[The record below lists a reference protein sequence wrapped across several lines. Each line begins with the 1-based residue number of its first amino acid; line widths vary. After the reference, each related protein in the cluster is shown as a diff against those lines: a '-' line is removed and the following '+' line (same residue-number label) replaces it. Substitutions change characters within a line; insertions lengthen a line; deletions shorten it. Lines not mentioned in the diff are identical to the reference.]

1 MRCLCKKTDGSQ
13 CTREASTNPT
23 HNTLYCWQHQKC
35 PPSTDTLSTDT
46 LKNKTKAKQKAEK
59 QTKLKADK
67 QKLILH
73 PSRQLQILNGPV
85 SFLFYPN
92 IQGKKILLLGD
103 IHNIHALCN
112 INSCSTQNDPGC
124 KIYEVQQW
132 LSDLA
137 TSSPQCLDIFVE
149 HPYIKSQKGGAALQS
164 SPNPLQAIRNQF
176 RSCAINKIKCPPN
189 LRYHYVDIRLIE
201 FEGETIPDPLGKL
214 LDIISI
220 YGLSTQWYN
229 LIPLYINQIPI
240 IKEYYIGYNRT
251 TPAKNIFYQF
261 YQDLAKIVSI
271 PYNQDSLDTEI
282 NALWKIFDKQLSKTT
297 LNKNQF
303 FQALLKVHSQPPI
316 DIHGSLLTL
325 PMDVYLL
332 SRLFTQF
339 DIHKMKRGPIG
350 CHDPKYSQI
359 HNAIIYAG
367 DYHIRLYQ
375 KFIHQYFNILPLIS
389 KTGNPLDPL
398 RPQCIKLD
406 QPFDF
411 FAL

>member
-1 MRCLCKKTDGSQ
+1 MKCLCNKTDGSQ

-23 HNTLYCWQHQKC
+23 HNPLYCWQHQKC
-35 PPSTDTLSTDT
+35 PPSTDTL
-46 LKNKTKAKQKAEK
+46 KVKTQPKQKADK
-59 QTKLKADK
+59 QTKQKADN

-85 SFLFYPN
+85 SFIFYPN
-92 IQGKKILLLGD
+92 VQGKKILLLGD
-103 IHNIHALCN
+103 IHDIHALCN
-112 INSCSTQNDPGC
+112 KNSCSTQNGTGC
-124 KIYEVQQW
+124 QIYEVQQW

-149 HPYIKSQKGGAALQS
+149 DPYIKSQKGGATLQS
-164 SPNPLQAIRNQF
+164 SPSPLTAVRKQF
-176 RSCAINKIKCPPN
+176 IECAFNKIKCPPN
-189 LRYHYVDIRLIE
+189 LRYHYVDIRLIR
-201 FEGETIPDPLGKL
+201 FQGKTIPDPLGRL
-214 LDIISI
+214 LDQIPKS
-220 YGLSTQWYN
+220 YLFTQWSD
-229 LIPLYINQIPI
+229 LIPLYIDQIPI

-251 TPAKNIFYQF
+251 TSAKNIFYQF

-271 PYNQDSLDTEI
+271 TYNQDSLDSEI

-303 FQALLKVHSQPPI
+303 FQALLKVHSLS
-316 DIHGSLLTL
+316 DIYKSLLAI

-339 DIHKMKRGPIG
+339 DINKMKRGPIG
-350 CHDPKYSQI
+350 CHDTKYSQI
-359 HNAIIYAG
+359 QNAIIYAG
-367 DYHIRLYQ
+367 DFHIRRYH
-375 KFIHQYFNILPLIS
+375 KFIHLYFNILPLIY
-389 KTGNPLDPL
+389 KTGNPIDPQ

-411 FAL
+411 FAQ